1 MAMSSKYTC
10 DVRLNIILLTVIWLF
25 SARLGFCDYVPTY
38 VKVEKRGG
46 WIFETSSLDH
56 GVRLN
61 RRTWI
66 ADQAVVIYDIWIE
79 GKHLWAVSFAH
90 DGVFFTPV
98 HVNCFEHIACHLDS
112 NTKGK
117 HILDFL
123 TPDRSGYIASI
134 TFHQGSASVALAS
147 KEVMAD
153 RIKRFEWNH
162 TKPYSGPRF
171 LDPKSVYSAQM
182 PE

>member
-1 MAMSSKYTC
+1 MSTIYTC
-10 DVRLNIILLTVIWLF
+10 HVRLKTTLLIAIWL
-25 SARLGFCDYVPTY
+25 SWVNLGFCDDAPTF

-66 ADQAVVIYDIWIE
+66 ANQASVTYDIWIE
-79 GKHLWAVSFAH
+79 GKCLWTISFAH
-90 DGVFFTPV
+90 GGVYFTPLQ
-98 HVNCFEHIACHLDS
+98 VNSYEHIACHLDS

-134 TFHQGSASVALAS
+134 AFHVGSASVTVAS
-147 KEVMAD
+147 KEELAD

-171 LDPKSVYSAQM
+171 FDPKSVYSAQM